1 MSKNSSVSKKLW
13 AKNIDLEEKIEK
25 FTVGKDRELDIYLAP
40 FDVLGSIAHIN
51 MLASRGLL
59 TQEEQQALQK
69 ELTVIYGNI
78 LEGNF
83 TIDDGVED
91 VHSQIELLLTQKL
104 GEIGKKIHTGRSRND
119 QVALDMRL
127 FMRSEIDEISG
138 NVLALFDL
146 LIELSEK
153 YKDILMPGYTHTQ
166 VAMPSSF
173 GLWLSAFAESL
184 VDDMMQLLT
193 AYKIINKNPL
203 GSAAGY
209 GSSFPLDRKMS
220 TKLLGFDDLNYN
232 SIYAQMGRGR
242 SERIVSQAIASVAET
257 LGRLANDVILFLS
270 QNFSF
275 IAFPDSLTTGSS
287 IMPHKKNP
295 DVFEILRAKSN
306 KIKALPNE
314 ISLITSNL
322 LTGYHRDLQLIKEMF
337 IPVLF
342 EIKECLDI
350 TTFSIQQIE
359 VKDDILSDDKYLYIF
374 SVEAVDD
381 LVMQGV
387 PFREAYKKVAADI
400 AAGKFKRPAD
410 KEYTHEGSIGNLQT
424 KSIKSLMQSVYG
436 QFDFEKTQKAYEKLL
451 NM

>member
-127 FMRSEIDEISG
+127 FMRSEIEEISG